1 MNSRDLK
8 TLLASEIAKHVGAIE
23 SGATSFRQLLHA
35 IKGSAGLAGE
45 TALADVLGRT
55 ERTFAASNAPK
66 DERVELETLSLLKAA
81 HVRLSLGESAIASQW
96 PSPPSGI
103 APLSAPPSYYVLE
116 LKERLTRLDDALEAE
131 LPAPVRLT
139 SVARELHTIKGA
151 AGAVG
156 DELVSWFVN
165 GLEIRLKALNK
176 ASEDSAVRAELQLN
190 EVVKYKSQIRG
201 LIEEPKLALARLS
214 TLPEGERF
222 RSSSKAATAT
232 TTNTAA
238 PLRVD
243 PSTLDSL
250 FDRLQAL
257 RSVAATLANKR
268 SELRTNAKR
277 SRDLRRDITDA
288 LRLIGPP
295 RPWGA
300 PAAAINALQECA
312 SELSELGSSLERA
325 AYSVEGGSEALK
337 QTTRAASKELVAI
350 RQMSVRDLFRRIAQA
365 AQTEARRL
373 EKSLSIEMSGAEEQV
388 DRRMLEGLF
397 APCMHIARNCVAH
410 GIEDAPSRLRSGK
423 LAQGRIRLI
432 AKRDGARL
440 EIAILDDGAGV
451 NLTKI
456 RERALAYGLAK
467 AETQQYLEDD
477 DLLSFLLV
485 HGFSTKDRVDE
496 LSGAGVG
503 LDAALSDVR
512 SLGGTLRLENN
523 AGQGF
528 CVRISV
534 PLDPFGFAKVL
545 WVTANGVD
553 YALPAPDVRHLEARE
568 DATCVHLALC
578 VEGKRSA
585 AGKYMV
591 AVNGGSSDTLIAVDH
606 IGEIAS
612 VIVRPVSPL
621 VARLGPFIGAV
632 ADKAGAVRFVLDPI
646 AIAQRARLLAAS

>member
-1 MNSRDLK
+1 MSSRDLK

-23 SGATSFRQLLHA
+23 SGATSFRHLLHA

-45 TALADVLGRT
+45 TALADFLGRA
-55 ERTFAASNAPK
+55 ERTFAAQGLPK
-66 DERVELETLSLLKAA
+66 DEQVERETLSLLKTAQL
-81 HVRLSLGESAIASQW
+81 RLSQGETAIAVIW
-96 PSPPSGI
+96 PTPPSGI
-103 APLSAPPSYYVLE
+103 APLSTPPSYYVLE

-131 LPAPVRLT
+131 LPATARLT

-156 DELVSWFVN
+156 DELVGWFVN
-165 GLEIRLKALNK
+165 GLEIQLKALSK
-176 ASEDSAVRAELQLN
+176 TSEDAAGRAELQLN
-190 EVVKYKSQIRG
+190 EVAKYKSQIRG
-201 LIEEPKLALARLS
+201 LIEEPAVALARLS
-214 TLPEGERF
+214 NSPEGERF
-222 RSSSKAATAT
+222 RSSSPQVTSTIA
-232 TTNTAA
+232 AA

-257 RSVAATLANKR
+257 RGVQATLANKR
-268 SELRTNAKR
+268 SELRTSAKR

-312 SELSELGSSLERA
+312 TELSELGANLERA

-337 QTTRAASKELVAI
+337 QATRAASKDLVAI
-350 RQMSVRDLFRRIAQA
+350 RQMSVRDLFRRIAQS

-373 EKSLSIEMSGAEEQV
+373 GKSLSIEMSGADEQI
-388 DRRMLEGLF
+388 DRRTLEGLL

-410 GIEDAPSRLRSGK
+410 GIDDASSRLSKGK
-423 LAQGRIRLI
+423 LAQGRIRLT
-432 AKRDGARL
+432 ATRDGARL
-440 EIAILDDGAGV
+440 EIAISDDGDGV
-451 NLTKI
+451 DVTKI
-456 RERALAYGLAK
+456 RERALSFGLAT
-467 AETQQYLEDD
+467 AESQQNLEDA

-496 LSGAGVG
+496 LSGTGVG

-512 SLGGTLRLENN
+512 SLGGNIRLENTP
-523 AGQGF
+523 GHGF

-534 PLDPFGFAKVL
+534 PLDPFGFTKVL
-545 WVTANGVD
+545 WVTAGGID

-568 DATCVHLALC
+568 DSTCIHLAFC
-578 VEGKRSA
+578 VEGKRGA
-585 AGKYMV
+585 VGKYMV
-591 AVNGGSSDTLIAVDH
+591 AVSGGSSDTLIAVDR
-606 IGEIAS
+606 IGEIAP
-612 VIVRPVSPL
+612 VVVRPISAL
-621 VARLGPFIGAV
+621 MARLGPFIGAI
-632 ADKAGAVRFVLDPI
+632 ADRTGAVRFVLDPI

>member
-1 MNSRDLK
+1 MSSRDLK
-8 TLLASEIAKHVGAIE
+8 SLLASEIAKHVGAIE
-23 SGATSFRQLLHA
+23 SGATSFRHLLHA

-45 TALADVLGRT
+45 TALADFLGRA
-55 ERTFAASNAPK
+55 ERTFAAQGGATN
-66 DERVELETLSLLKAA
+66 DEQVERETLSLLKAA
-81 HVRLSLGESAIASQW
+81 QLRLSQGETAIAANW
-96 PSPPSGI
+96 PTPPSGI
-103 APLSAPPSYYVLE
+103 APLSTPPSYYVLE

-131 LPAPVRLT
+131 LPATARLT

-156 DELVSWFVN
+156 DELVGWFVH
-165 GLEIRLKALNK
+165 GLEVQLKALSK
-176 ASEDSAVRAELQLN
+176 TSEDVAGRAELQLN
-190 EVVKYKSQIRG
+190 EVAKYKSQIRG
-201 LIEEPKLALARLS
+201 LIEEPALALARLS
-214 TLPEGERF
+214 NLPEGERS
-222 RSSSKAATAT
+222 RSGSAQATI
-232 TTNTAA
+232 TAA

-257 RSVAATLANKR
+257 RGVQATLANKR
-268 SELRTNAKR
+268 SELRTSAKR

-312 SELSELGSSLERA
+312 TELSELGATLERA

-337 QTTRAASKELVAI
+337 QATRAASKDLVAI
-350 RQMSVRDLFRRIAQA
+350 RQMSVRDLFRRIAQS

-373 EKSLSIEMSGAEEQV
+373 GKSLSVEMSGADEQI
-388 DRRMLEGLF
+388 DRRTLEGLF

-410 GIEDAPSRLRSGK
+410 GIDDASSRLSKGK
-423 LAQGRIRLI
+423 LAQGRIRL
-432 AKRDGARL
+432 AATRDGARL
-440 EIAILDDGAGV
+440 EIAISDDGDGV
-451 NLTKI
+451 DVAKI
-456 RERALAYGLAK
+456 RERALSYGLAT
-467 AETQQYLEDD
+467 AESQQNLEDE

-496 LSGAGVG
+496 LSGTGVG

-512 SLGGTLRLENN
+512 SLGGNIRLENTP
-523 AGQGF
+523 GHGF

-534 PLDPFGFAKVL
+534 PLDPFGFTKVL
-545 WVTANGVD
+545 WVTAGGMD

-568 DATCVHLALC
+568 DSTCIHLAFC
-578 VEGKRSA
+578 VEGKRGA
-585 AGKYMV
+585 VGKYMV
-591 AVNGGSSDTLIAVDH
+591 AVSGGSSDTLIAVDS
-606 IGEIAS
+606 IGEIAA
-612 VIVRPVSPL
+612 VVVRPISAL
-621 VARLGPFIGAV
+621 MARFGPFIGAV
-632 ADKAGAVRFVLDPI
+632 ADRTGAVRFVLDPI